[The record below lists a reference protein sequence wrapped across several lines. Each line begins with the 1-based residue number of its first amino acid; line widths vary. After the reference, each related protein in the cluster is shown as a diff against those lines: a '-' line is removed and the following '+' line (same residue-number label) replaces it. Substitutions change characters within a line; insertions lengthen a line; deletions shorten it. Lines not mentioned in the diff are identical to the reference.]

1 MGSTSDNT
9 RQHVAATANRLRMV
23 QVDFADQGSDVRKEY
38 LAEEVERAS
47 SSVAPE
53 QRQEFLKALMEQF
66 PSWDAKVEVQLRKE
80 DTTERTTTDQKE
92 LQDPNFLVARL
103 IERSAELGD
112 SERKVLSER
121 LKEAGLATVSQ
132 GAWPTEAEAQLR
144 QALRLTE
151 PAIDPVRVLELVGM
165 LSDFALRLDQL
176 CWGSWR
182 RISPKSNIRQ
192 DKKLQET
199 LKRNIVGD
207 PDVPRGQVAADL
219 EKLRQLI
226 ASLVSAVGQ
235 AGRQFASR
243 HVARFSPHEIES
255 LATLEGGGFLV
266 SKDTKCWR
274 KYVELADA
282 LNEAAIENEIMET
295 IANYA
300 ENLMKGLGR

>member
-1 MGSTSDNT
+1 
-9 RQHVAATANRLRMV
+9 MV

-112 SERKVLSER
+112 SERKVLAQR

-151 PAIDPVRVLELVGM
+151 PTIDPVRALELVGM

-207 PDVPRGQVAADL
+207 PDVPRGQVATDL

-235 AGRQFASR
+235 AGRQFANR

>member
-1 MGSTSDNT
+1 
-9 RQHVAATANRLRMV
+9 MV
-23 QVDFADQGSDVRKEY
+23 QVDFADQGSDVRREY
-38 LAEEVERAS
+38 LSEEVERAS

-53 QRQEFLKALMEQF
+53 QRQEFLKALMEEF
-66 PSWDAKVEVQLRKE
+66 PSWDAKVEVQLRKD
-80 DTTERTTTDQKE
+80 DTTDRTTTDQKE

-103 IERSAELGD
+103 IECSAELGEG
-112 SERKVLSER
+112 ERKVLAER
-121 LKEAGLATVSQ
+121 LKEAGLVTVSQ

-151 PAIDPVRVLELVGM
+151 PTIDAVRVLELVGM

-192 DKKLQET
+192 DKKLQAT

-235 AGRQFASR
+235 AGRQFAGR
-243 HVARFSPHEIES
+243 HVAKFSPHEIEA
-255 LATLEGGGFLV
+255 LANLEGGGFLV

>member
-1 MGSTSDNT
+1 VGSTSDST
-9 RQHVAATANRLRMV
+9 QQHVAAIANRLRMV
-23 QVDFADQGSDVRKEY
+23 QIDFADQAPDVRKEY
-38 LAEEVERAS
+38 LSEEVERAL

-53 QRQEFLKALMEQF
+53 QRKDFLKALMQEF

-80 DTTERTTTDQKE
+80 DTTERSTTDQRE

-103 IERSAELGD
+103 IERSAELGPK
-112 SERKVLSER
+112 ERKVLVER

-132 GAWPTEAEAQLR
+132 GVWPAEAEAQLR
-144 QALRLTE
+144 LALKLTE
-151 PAIDPVRVLELVGM
+151 PTVDPVRALEQVGM
-165 LSDFALRLDQL
+165 LADFALRLDQL

-192 DKKLQET
+192 DKKLQDT

-207 PDVPRGQVAADL
+207 QDVPRGQVAADL

-243 HVARFSPHEIES
+243 HIARFSPHEIEA
-255 LATLEGGGFLV
+255 LASMEGGGFLV
-266 SKDTKCWR
+266 GKDTKCWR
-274 KYVELADA
+274 KYVELAGA
-282 LNEAAIENEIMET
+282 LNEASIENEIMET